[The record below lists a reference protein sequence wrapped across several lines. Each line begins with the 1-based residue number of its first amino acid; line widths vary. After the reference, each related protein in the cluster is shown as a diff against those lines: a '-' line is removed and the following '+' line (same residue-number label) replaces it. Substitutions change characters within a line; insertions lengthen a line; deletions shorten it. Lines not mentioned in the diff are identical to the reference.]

1 MSPTTPGCDS
11 RQQQCRLPTDRLRSS
26 FYFCRCRRAQPLH
39 LFIPVL
45 NPRAGLV
52 RAKSAH
58 GISRHKAPQCAPR
71 GSYGLAWLSCP
82 HAISFH
88 RFEKYML
95 RVVRLSVCS
104 SPTPPRPLDWVCL
117 DSVSPMALFICA
129 YIYLFIYPHSVE
141 VYWRHDERQDG
152 IWIPVLSDHHSCPL
166 SFLFLCL
173 VVLKILVGKC
183 YT

>member
-1 MSPTTPGCDS
+1 MSPTGCDS

-95 RVVRLSVCS
+95 RVGRLSVCS
-104 SPTPPRPLDWVCL
+104 SPTPPPPFRWGLSGQREPDG
-117 DSVSPMALFICA
+117 ALHMRI
-129 YIYLFIYPHSVE
+129 YIFIYIPSLCRSVLE
-141 VYWRHDERQDG
+141 AR
-152 IWIPVLSDHHSCPL
+152 
-166 SFLFLCL
+166 
-173 VVLKILVGKC
+173 
-183 YT
+183 